1 MTVGELESKLS
12 RLPQTAN
19 VRIQVGDNNQ
29 EIKEIMYEEFEFLPP
44 EDDLKDIVT
53 LMG

>member
-12 RLPQTAN
+12 RFPQTAQ
-19 VRIQVGDNNQ
+19 VRIDVGDNNQ

-44 EDDLKDIVT
+44 EDDLRDIVT